1 MQPIFVGGYLKCGTP
16 VLAAMLCSGNDV
28 NPMIGEVIH
37 LNGIVTNY
45 HASLELFDLHSRNYF
60 EDREQLNEFCA
71 AETVRFLEMT
81 HAFFGNPKF
90 LVLKHPFLTRLF
102 TYLHQLLPEAK
113 FVISLRDPRDHV
125 ASAVASQQDRHR
137 IWSSS
142 ESTRHSMNFTT
153 RPFLPIV

>member
-1 MQPIFVGGYLKCGTP
+1 M
-16 VLAAMLCSGNDV
+16 
-28 NPMIGEVIH
+28 
-37 LNGIVTNY
+37 TNY